1 MAVTLVAVSLPPL
14 TRSPSPLGVEAVTQ
28 FLERVADAAPDVR
41 VLSVTLD
48 ELMVATEAA
57 PDGEF
62 VSRSATASRRWVPN
76 ASSGSDSARMWD
88 PSAVWDPSADG
99 ADGCVIVP
107 LALSC
112 TPHDA
117 AALLAAAR
125 VFSGVTPSV
134 VAQPWGP
141 DGRVV
146 DALIDRLLGVGLRAS
161 DRVVLDCVE
170 ASDLGV
176 ADALATGSMLSSSLG
191 IAVALGFSDTAP
203 AAPSDVQI
211 VSTEDAIARERAQ
224 SPCSRVIVSSYSLTG
239 NAAASAQAS
248 AAECVAP
255 PLLAADE
262 GPSQSLVDLL
272 LERFYDAADQLDK
285 ARLEAVVS
293 EPPLGLA

>member
-14 TRSPSPLGVEAVTQ
+14 TRSPSPLGVEAVAQ
-28 FLERVADAAPDVR
+28 FLERVAAAAPDVR

-48 ELMVATEAA
+48 ELMVASRAA
-57 PDGEF
+57 PGGEF
-62 VSRSATASRRWVPN
+62 ASRRATAPRRGVPN
-76 ASSGSDSARMWD
+76 ASSGADSARI
-88 PSAVWDPSADG
+88 WDPSADG

-161 DRVVLDCVE
+161 DRVVLDCAE

-176 ADALATGSMLSSSLG
+176 ADAAATRSMLSSSLG

-224 SPCSRVIVSSYSLTG
+224 SPGSRVIVSSYSLTG

-248 AAECVAP
+248 AAERVAP

-262 GPSQSLVDLL
+262 GPPQSLVDLL
-272 LERFYDAADQLDK
+272 LERFYAAADQLDN
-285 ARLEAVVS
+285 ARLETVVS